1 MAPGVSPPRSLPSGR
16 VGVSYNAQLRR
27 TGSARVRS
35 GGAAQP
41 PASSTSAASVRGPS
55 PPGPGPNPGPRA
67 HRAPSGTAS
76 STARPLTSR
85 YSSPDQTPTPT
96 RWTLPPHR
104 GQPLPGTRAT
114 TAPARGG
121 APGGPCAPGAPG
133 LPLSSPAPARG
144 GAPGGP
150 CAPGAPGLP
159 LSSPAPAGDVMG
171 RLTRWPGSREPSPG
185 TCGLVIRSA
194 AAPPSGKGA
203 APPPGS
209 VWLRRSAVLRH
220 VATGSAQTDDKE
232 PLEARNR
239 RDRTA
244 PSHSVSTGPSRPVAP
259 RSSAVRYRTR
269 RGTSRASQ
277 DLIPTRGAGSSR
289 QARPQAAA
297 TRAGSRSAPS
307 GSRISKCTCGCQPP
321 GPRVISTR
329 RHHPSAPR
337 SCDRHHR
344 PHAAVSRSSL
354 ADSDV
359 VTWAGSVSVTWTHR
373 PRGAR
378 RTAARSRAYSRRDRR
393 QEHTGH
399 ARSWQSAAR
408 YVTVPQSP
416 HRRTSTVRPHQ
427 SSRAARATS
436 PTSRSESATAAAAAL
451 CRPHVV

>member
-1 MAPGVSPPRSLPSGR
+1 MSAPG
-16 VGVSYNAQLRR
+16 
-27 TGSARVRS
+27 T
-35 GGAAQP
+35 AQP
-41 PASSTSAASVRGPS
+41 PASPTPAASAHGPAK
-55 PPGPGPNPGPRA
+55 GPTRRPDQGQSA
-67 HRAPSGTAS
+67 HPSPSGTAS

-133 LPLSSPAPARG
+133 LPLSSPAPA
-144 GAPGGP
+144 
-150 CAPGAPGLP
+150 
-159 LSSPAPAGDVMG
+159 GDVMG

-194 AAPPSGKGA
+194 AV
-203 APPPGS
+203 PPPGS

-269 RGTSRASQ
+269 RGTSRAPH
-277 DLIPTRGAGSSR
+277 DLIPTRGARSRR

-307 GSRISKCTCGCQPP
+307 GSRTSTCTWGCQPP
-321 GPRVISTR
+321 GARVISTR

-344 PHAAVSRSSL
+344 PQAAVSRSSP
-354 ADSDV
+354 ADSEV
-359 VTWAGSVSVTWTHR
+359 VT
-373 PRGAR
+373 
-378 RTAARSRAYSRRDRR
+378 
-393 QEHTGH
+393 
-399 ARSWQSAAR
+399 
-408 YVTVPQSP
+408 
-416 HRRTSTVRPHQ
+416 
-427 SSRAARATS
+427 
-436 PTSRSESATAAAAAL
+436 
-451 CRPHVV
+451 